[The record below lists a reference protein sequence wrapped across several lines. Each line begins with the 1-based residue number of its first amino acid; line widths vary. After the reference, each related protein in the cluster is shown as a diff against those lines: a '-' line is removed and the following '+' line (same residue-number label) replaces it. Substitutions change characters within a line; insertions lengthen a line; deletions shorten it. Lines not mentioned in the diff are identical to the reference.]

1 MMKEADKQKPFHF
14 KQFSLFH
21 HRSTMKVGTDAVLLS
36 AWIDPGDIKT
46 VLDVGTGSGIIALMM
61 ASRTN
66 AKVDAIDIDPESC
79 AEAGQNFLSSPF
91 NKRLR
96 VFNQG
101 VTPFASQ
108 SDRTYDLVVSN
119 PPFFINDMKSENLQ
133 KNKARHSDS
142 LSYDDLCHGAS
153 KLLSVNG
160 RLAVVLPYVES
171 RIFIK
176 TASEHNLFLNKK
188 LLIFP
193 KPCFQPNRVN
203 LEFCKEK
210 PAKIKEEKFIIRQ
223 ESGNFTQQYV
233 DLLGNYYLSINKQ

>member
-1 MMKEADKQKPFHF
+1 MKESDKQKPFHF

-36 AWIDPGDIKT
+36 AWIEPGDVKT
-46 VLDVGTGSGIIALMM
+46 ILDVGTGSGIIALMM

-66 AKVDAIDIDPESC
+66 AKVDAIDIDPDSC
-79 AEAGQNFLSSPF
+79 KEAGQNFSDSPF

-96 VFNQG
+96 IFNQG
-101 VTPFASQ
+101 FTIFTSQ

-119 PPFFINDMKSENLQ
+119 PPFFINDMKSENHR
-133 KNKARHSDS
+133 KNKARHTDT
-142 LSYDDLCHGAS
+142 LSYKELCYGAAQ
-153 KLLSVNG
+153 LLNSNG
-160 RLAVVLPYVES
+160 RLAIVLPYTES
-171 RIFIK
+171 RYFIE
-176 TASEHNLFLNKK
+176 TATQHNLFLHKK

-233 DLLGNYYLSINKQ
+233 DLLGKYYLSINKQ